1 MLKIQIAVVDD
12 HSLFRKGMIS
22 ILQQVPDFEVAMEAT
37 NGQEFLDKL
46 PNQPID
52 VVLMDLQMPV
62 LDGINTTKIVR
73 VKHPD
78 IKVLILSMHDED
90 QFVLHLMEIGAN
102 GYLLKDTDPE
112 EVEKAI
118 RKVNETDI
126 YFSDFV
132 SKIMLRK
139 VNRKTQQ
146 ENKIFNYKTDLSERE
161 LQVLKHTCE
170 GLTTAAIADLL
181 ALSPRTVEGHR
192 LRMMEKLNLKN
203 TAGLVAFAIRNNLC

>member
-1 MLKIQIAVVDD
+1 MSKIQLAVVDD
-12 HSLFRKGMIS
+12 HNLFRKGMIS
-22 ILQQVPDFEVAMEAT
+22 ILQQVPDFEVVMEAT

-62 LDGINTTKIVR
+62 LDGIKTTEK
-73 VKHPD
+73 VKAQFPD
-78 IKVLILSMHDED
+78 TKVLILSMQDED

-118 RKVNETDI
+118 RKVSETDI

-139 VNRKTQQ
+139 MNRKTQQ

-161 LQVLKHTCE
+161 IYILRFICE
-170 GLTTAAIADLL
+170 GLTTAEIGDL
-181 ALSPRTVEGHR
+181 AGLSPRTVEGHR
-192 LRMMEKLNLKN
+192 LRMMEKLGLKN
-203 TAGLVAFAIRNNLC
+203 TAGLVAFAIRNNLV